1 MIYIDILIYWYTS
14 KTNIS
19 VGPAQGREYL
29 LSQTLKSTSSILRV
43 ETLRAKKLEIPHSV
57 CNFL

>member
-1 MIYIDILIYWYTS
+1 MIYIDILIYRYTS

-19 VGPAQGREYL
+19 VGPTQGRESL
-29 LSQTLKSTSSILRV
+29 LSKTLKSTSSILRV
-43 ETLRAKKLEIPHSV
+43 EALRAKKLEIPHSV